1 MKGLGGKGRLTDTK
15 IDTSQNHF
23 GITLRQNFVDI
34 NKMISA
40 CKESILHV
48 AGYHE
53 NCPKNQNSWCQYQ
66 QN

>member
-15 IDTSQNHF
+15 IDTSQNYF

-40 CKESILHV
+40 GKESIFHV

-53 NCPKNQNSWCQYQ
+53 NCLKNQNSWCQYQ
-66 QN
+66 QD